1 MENEDKIPIT
11 MFDED
16 TATLVMR
23 TEVEIAE
30 MIAEQESQEVLREFH
45 GFTLQEFENV
55 LKIEIL
61 DLARELKIVSR
72 FPGIK
77 ESENEKLEALKRQKF
92 AIWFQWDGLNVVRV
106 ERGLIVNIYIHTS
119 GKDIVN
125 NKDIWKMIR
134 DVLKRCH
141 SKEGG
146 LVEST
151 ELEVRSK
158 MIQWKVSTEL
168 RRMIK
173 QTIQV
178 DDKEEEFDLVPNHR
192 ILRVESEQ
200 YTVTLTDR
208 KTNISATGKGNIK
221 YRNQID
227 WGTKLE
233 LSKKVREYEF
243 RNRNENDI

>member
-1 MENEDKIPIT
+1 MTTELETIS
-11 MFDED
+11 
-16 TATLVMR
+16 R
-23 TEVEIAE
+23 TEQEILD
-30 MIAEQESQEVLREFH
+30 IITEQESQEVLREFH

-61 DLARELKIVSR
+61 DLARELKIVKK

-77 ESENEKLEALKRQKF
+77 ETEAEKLEVLKRQKF

-106 ERGLIVNIYIHTS
+106 ERGLVVNVYIHTS

-141 SKEGG
+141 NKEGG

-151 ELEVRSK
+151 ELEVRDK
-158 MIQWKVSTEL
+158 MIQWRISSEL
-168 RRMIK
+168 RKMIK
-173 QTIQV
+173 QTIQIE
-178 DDKEEEFDLVPNHR
+178 DKDEEFDLVPDFR

-233 LSKKVREYEF
+233 LSKKVREFEF
-243 RNRNENDI
+243 INRKENDNS

>member
-1 MENEDKIPIT
+1 MNTELEQI
-11 MFDED
+11 
-16 TATLVMR
+16 AR
-23 TEVEIAE
+23 TEQEILD
-30 MIAEQESQEVLREFH
+30 IINIQESEESLREFQ

-55 LKIEIL
+55 LKLEIL
-61 DLARELKIVSR
+61 DLARELKIVKR

-77 ESENEKLEALKRQKF
+77 ETEAEKLEVLKRQKF

-134 DVLKRCH
+134 DVLKKCH
-141 SKEGG
+141 NKEGG
-146 LVEST
+146 LVEAT

-158 MIQWKVSTEL
+158 MIQWKISSEL

-173 QTIQV
+173 QTIQI
-178 DDKEEEFDLVPNHR
+178 DDKEEEFDLVPDFR
-192 ILRVESEQ
+192 ILRSESEQ

>member
-1 MENEDKIPIT
+1 MTTELETIN
-11 MFDED
+11 
-16 TATLVMR
+16 R
-23 TEVEIAE
+23 TEQEILD
-30 MIAEQESQEVLREFH
+30 IITEQESQEVLREFH

-61 DLARELKIVSR
+61 DLARELKIVKK

-77 ESENEKLEALKRQKF
+77 ETEAEKLEVLKRQKF

-106 ERGLIVNIYIHTS
+106 ERGLVVNVYIHTS

-141 SKEGG
+141 NKEGG

-151 ELEVRSK
+151 ELEVRDK
-158 MIQWKVSTEL
+158 MIQWRISSEL
-168 RRMIK
+168 RKMIK
-173 QTIQV
+173 QTIQIE
-178 DDKEEEFDLVPNHR
+178 DKDEEFDLVPDFR

-243 RNRNENDI
+243 INREKDANT